1 VITIDPAPPIYSA
14 GTVNLYTREFL
25 ELCKSRLT
33 ESGVVALWLPPAP
46 ASELMMIMKTFAN
59 VFPGASLWGGLRM
72 PGFYLIGGHRSFEQT
87 PDSLSSLARRLS
99 KIPDLSEWDT
109 FYQNEA
115 LLTNLYLLGP
125 EALRGF
131 VKNIPEVTD
140 DHPYT
145 EFPLWRGALTGKMP
159 DFTAY
164 AIRRQLQ
171 RLRKVDFPS
180 AAKFLIPTSEAL
192 KNDRKSPT
200 RYRSQDATDYRASGL
215 LGIAARCYACHDH
228 PVWGHRCPVGTG

>member
-1 VITIDPAPPIYSA
+1 MGYV
-14 GTVNLYTREFL
+14 
-25 ELCKSRLT
+25 
-33 ESGVVALWLPPAP
+33 
-46 ASELMMIMKTFAN
+46 
-59 VFPGASLWGGLRM
+59 
-72 PGFYLIGGHRSFEQT
+72 
-87 PDSLSSLARRLS
+87 
-99 KIPDLSEWDT
+99 LSERDT

-171 RLRKVDFPS
+171 RLRKVDFHNDSDPLNL
-180 AAKFLIPTSEAL
+180 ARQKAKFLIPTSEAL